1 MTTSTYLS
9 LFLTISIILIS
20 HAISQTPNPSIYEAV
35 CAGAAAETHQQERC
49 LKLLESNP
57 KITSAKDYLNLSK
70 VYLEMAI
77 EKSTKG
83 QDYLKSLMD
92 KYPSSQALKT
102 CVTKNY
108 VDLIYGFQLATSV
121 VAGDPDGAH
130 DDLIYGSGGPR
141 SCDQSL
147 AQENVVH
154 EPSISAQNDDMVFLC
169 FIGGEAIDAIS
180 H

>member
-9 LFLTISIILIS
+9 LLLIISIIVIS
-20 HAISQTPNPSIYEAV
+20 HAISPTSNGNLYEAI
-35 CAGAAAETHQQERC
+35 CAGGVAEKHEQERC

-57 KITSAKDYLNLSK
+57 KITSAKDYVTLSK

-77 EKSTKG
+77 EKATKG
-83 QDYLKSLMD
+83 KDYLKGLIN

-108 VDLIYGFQLATSV
+108 DDLIYGFQLATSV

-130 DDLIYGSGGPR
+130 EDVRYGSEGPR

-147 AQENVVH
+147 AHENIVH
-154 EPSISAQNDDMVFLC
+154 DPSISAQNDDMVFLC
-169 FIGGEAIDAIS
+169 YIGGEAIDAIS